1 MVAVAAMVLALLAAV
16 WAIHNRGRT
25 YPNASHQLPI
35 VHLALPAAE
44 PGLTAPTVTTDGT
57 RFVKGGK
64 PTVLQGYDLSVTGQS
79 VYKNAAELNANFARI
94 TIAWS
99 QVEPTKP
106 TGDPSHLVHH
116 WDSALLTELDQE
128 VAGLGAQGIQVLIDF
143 HQFHWSPYYAQL
155 ECKTGVA
162 ACHATGVPTWFYA
175 GRYPQ
180 TKAGESAAKAD
191 FWDSERKTSLFYYAA
206 FAEMMARRYGHDPNV
221 IGYEIFNE
229 PHPGHLPDS
238 TSTTN
243 AILAWQAQIYKVMH
257 AVDPQR
263 TMFVMC
269 RGGAEGVGTADLD
282 QFGSRPENRAGLP
295 RLLQRRPRY
304 RVRRCRRQLGA
315 VVECDPQPGSRSP
328 QGLSGHPGS
337 PKRGASGADRR
348 VQESRHTAAR
358 GRMGNPQGR
367 PPRRRLHVTDARGVR
382 TERPVVG
389 ALGARPGAWIQPA
402 RPDPAA
408 RAQLP
413 GDAGRQRD
421 HALLGTRSASHPRAE

>member
-1 MVAVAAMVLALLAAV
+1 MVAVGAMVLALLAAV

-180 TKAGESAAKAD
+180 TKEGESAAKAD

-282 QFGSRPENRAGLP
+282 QFGADPKIALDFHDYYN
-295 RLLQRRPRY
+295 
-304 RVRRCRRQLGA
+304 GA
-315 VVECDPQPGSRSP
+315 PGT
-328 QGLSGHPGS
+328 GF
-337 PKRGASGADRR
+337 D
-348 VQESRHTAAR
+348 
-358 GRMGNPQGR
+358 
-367 PPRRRLHVTDARGVR
+367 
-382 TERPVVG
+382 
-389 ALGARPGAWIQPA
+389 
-402 RPDPAA
+402 
-408 RAQLP
+408 
-413 GDAGRQRD
+413 DAGDNWVPSWSATHNQDLDPLKGYQGTQAAQNAVLQVPIDASRKAGIPLLVGEWGIHKD
-421 HALLGTRSASHPRAE
+421 DPHADVYTSQMLAAFAQNDLSWARWVLAPGHGFNLLDPIRPHAPSSQAMQVANGITHS